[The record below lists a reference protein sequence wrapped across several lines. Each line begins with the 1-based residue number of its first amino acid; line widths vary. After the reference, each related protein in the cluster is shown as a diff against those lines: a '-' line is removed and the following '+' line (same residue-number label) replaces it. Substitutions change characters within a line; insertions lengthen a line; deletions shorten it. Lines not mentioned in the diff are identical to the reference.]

1 MVNLPAQKAA
11 RERSAKI
18 VLDAVR
24 DTALDQMCA
33 GLRAVGIPE
42 AKIKEAR
49 KQAIEQNSDK
59 PLLALFTRR

>member
-1 MVNLPAQKAA
+1 MT
-11 RERSAKI
+11 AKDDDMNEMI
-18 VLDAVR
+18 NAVR

-33 GLRAVGIPE
+33 GLRAVGIAE
-42 AKIKEAR
+42 DKIAAAR